1 MKRPKKPAST
11 GNQQDGT
18 KFQPGQSG
26 NPKGRAKGSR
36 NQMTLAMEA
45 LLDGES
51 EALTR
56 KAIELALGGDI
67 TALRLCLD
75 RVLPPRKDRPV
86 TFTLP
91 AIIGTQD
98 AAGAM
103 ASILA
108 AVSSGDVTPGE
119 GAEISKLIDSYVRT
133 VEATELHERISRLER
148 AGQTK

>member
-1 MKRPKKPAST
+1 MTRAKKPAST
-11 GNQQDGT
+11 GNQQADT
-18 KFQPGQSG
+18 KFKPGQSG
-26 NPKGRAKGSR
+26 NPSGRVKGSR

-56 KAIELALGGDI
+56 KGIGLALGGDI

-86 TFTLP
+86 LFALK
-91 AIIGTQD
+91 AIGGTHD
-98 AAGAM
+98 AATAM

-119 GAEISKLIDSYVRT
+119 GGEISRLIDSYVR
-133 VEATELHERISRLER
+133 
-148 AGQTK
+148 

>member
-1 MKRPKKPAST
+1 MTRAKKPAST
-11 GNQQDGT
+11 GNQQADT
-18 KFQPGQSG
+18 KFKPGQSG
-26 NPKGRAKGSR
+26 NPSGRVKGSR

-56 KAIELALGGDI
+56 KAIGLALGGDI

-86 TFTLP
+86 SFALP
-91 AIIGTQD
+91 AIGGTHD
-98 AAGAM
+98 AATAM

-119 GAEISKLIDSYVRT
+119 GGEISRLIDSYVRA

-148 AGQTK
+148 AAQQQ

>member
-1 MKRPKKPAST
+1 MKRTKKPETT
-11 GNQQDGT
+11 GNQQAST
-18 KFQPGQSG
+18 KFKPGQSG

-56 KAIELALGGDI
+56 KAIDLALGGDI
-67 TALRLCLD
+67 TAMRLCLD
-75 RVLPPRKDRPV
+75 RIIPPRKDRPV
-86 TFTLP
+86 TFALP
-91 AIIGTQD
+91 VITTTQE

-108 AVSSGDVTPGE
+108 GVSSGDVTPGE
-119 GAEISKLIDSYVRT
+119 AAEISRLIDSYVRA
-133 VEATELHERISRLER
+133 VEATELHDRISRLER
-148 AGQTK
+148 AAQQP

>member
-1 MKRPKKPAST
+1 MTRAKKPAST
-11 GNQQDGT
+11 GNQQDNT
-18 KFQPGQSG
+18 KFKPGQSG
-26 NPKGRAKGSR
+26 NPKGRTKGSR

-45 LLDGES
+45 LLDGEL

-67 TALRLCLD
+67 AALRLCLD
-75 RVLPPRKDRPV
+75 RVIPPRKDRPV

-91 AIIGTQD
+91 AIASTHN
-98 AAGAM
+98 AAAAM

-119 GAEISKLIDSYVRT
+119 AAEISRLIDAYVKA

-148 AGQTK
+148 AAQQQ

>member
-1 MKRPKKPAST
+1 MKRGKKPAST
-11 GNQQDGT
+11 GNQQANT
-18 KFQPGQSG
+18 KFKPGQSG

-91 AIIGTQD
+91 AIASTQD
-98 AAGAM
+98 AAAAM
-103 ASILA
+103 ASILT
-108 AVSSGDVTPGE
+108 AVSCGDVTPGE
-119 GAEISKLIDSYVRT
+119 AAEISRLIDAYVKA

-148 AGQTK
+148 AAQQQ